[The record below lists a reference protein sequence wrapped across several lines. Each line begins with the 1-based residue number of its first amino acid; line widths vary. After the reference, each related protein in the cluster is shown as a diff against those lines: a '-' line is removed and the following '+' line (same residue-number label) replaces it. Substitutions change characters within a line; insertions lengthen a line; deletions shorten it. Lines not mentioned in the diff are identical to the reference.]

1 MTNRSGLP
9 RAGSVQGRGQC
20 YKCIER
26 RGEEG
31 REDGDGTD
39 LSIAD
44 IPSAAFRRDDR
55 LSARS
60 ICVEAVREREM
71 DGPEHEIY

>member
-1 MTNRSGLP
+1 MHRE
-9 RAGSVQGRGQC
+9 
-20 YKCIER
+20 ER
-26 RGEEG
+26 RGGERG
-31 REDGDGTD
+31 WRGTD

-44 IPSAAFRRDDR
+44 IRSAAFRRDDR